1 MKDNHITPP
10 GVMLYT
16 GFYESLK
23 TLPEEMVGKLVLALM
38 EYNMFGTVPEFEG
51 VLAMAWPFIRGYADR
66 DRKRYEEVR
75 SKRRL
80 AAAMRWARTQGT
92 DIAYEDTEPV
102 GGYADEED

>member
-1 MKDNHITPP
+1 MTEKNITPP

-23 TLPEEMVGKLVLALM
+23 TLPEEAVGKLTIALM
-38 EYNMFGTVPEFEG
+38 EYSMFGTVPEFDG
-51 VLAMAWPFIRGYADR
+51 VLAMAWPFIKSYADR

-80 AAAMRWARTQGT
+80 AAAMRWVRNHEQEMT
-92 DIAYEDTEPV
+92 YEDTESV
-102 GGYADEED
+102 DGCTDEED